1 MWVSFKVNVHFEVNF
16 SLCIV
21 MTLVP
26 AAEMRKQLQTIA
38 FTESC
43 RYRCQRR
50 NQWSVLDFQLASYIV
65 LIAPLSPLIWP
76 LLAGGLPA
84 CLQLT
89 RRFHV
94 AAADGCR
101 LPVAGCWL
109 HWRWRWWCSWCSC
122 CCVAFP
128 FTICRMRW
136 PFCRVRSRVVCS
148 RVWPQMMMTA
158 TLAACWEHLPLTSSS
173 FSSSRFSHLI

>member
-1 MWVSFKVNVHFEVNF
+1 MHCYDFGA
-16 SLCIV
+16 C
-21 MTLVP
+21 
-26 AAEMRKQLQTIA
+26 
-38 FTESC
+38 
-43 RYRCQRR
+43 RR
-50 NQWSVLDFQLASYIV
+50 NEEATSNHCIYREL
-65 LIAPLSPLIWP
+65 PLSLPTQKSVKRFGFPTGQLYSTYSPTLPLIWP